1 MKSVKYSLF
10 LACCLQVLQ
19 GNLDKS
25 VSWVLSYPFL
35 YCCVSSLGERMKPSV
50 SQGSGKKLIQ
60 VSVSGTSASSG
71 LFISE

>member
-1 MKSVKYSLF
+1 
-10 LACCLQVLQ
+10 
-19 GNLDKS
+19 
-25 VSWVLSYPFL
+25 
-35 YCCVSSLGERMKPSV
+35 MKPSV